1 MQVLARFAMRGRSQA
16 ALVAATTAVLS
27 VLPVIGLLA
36 ALISAGV
43 IALATLRH
51 GPSEGLLVAGL
62 AGLGGGVLAWLAL
75 GSPLP
80 AIGFLLIFWF
90 PVWLLAVALGW
101 SRSLSVTVQ
110 AAAGLAVLG
119 LVLVYA
125 IAGGVRDPW
134 IEILEPLRLALVEAA
149 VLGEADSVAAI
160 ERVAAWMPG
169 LLTATVYL
177 MVVSSLLIG
186 RWWQALLYNPGGFGA
201 EFRALRI
208 HPLLGVVTVAVY
220 LLVVFLGEAHWAIA
234 LLLILGPLLVLQ
246 GLAVVHA
253 LAYARQTH
261 VGWLAGLYVLF
272 VLGFPLPQMIVAGL
286 GLADIWV
293 DLRSRFSGR
302 DDERP

>member
-80 AIGFLLIFWF
+80 AVGFLLIFWF

-110 AAAGLAVLG
+110 AAVGLAVLG

-149 VLGEADSVAAI
+149 VLAEADSVAAI

-186 RWWQALLYNPGGFGA
+186 RWWQAVLYNPGGFGA

-208 HPLLGVVTVAVY
+208 HPLLGILTVAVY
-220 LLVVFLGEAHWAIA
+220 LLVVFLGEAHWAVA